1 MAHVARVP
9 WPPTIRGRS
18 RSLDK
23 LLMQLHSTSLQ
34 LLTPLRKLL
43 LQLLT
48 GTLVMVD
55 LTLGK
60 LVLPLLP
67 PRVGTL
73 LLPMRPLLGVPQLT
87 PPQDVSWQR
96 ACWSVRELL

>member
-1 MAHVARVP
+1 MR
-9 WPPTIRGRS
+9 WLTIRGRS

-43 LQLLT
+43 PPRV
-48 GTLVMVD
+48 GT
-55 LTLGK
+55 
-60 LVLPLLP
+60 
-67 PRVGTL
+67 RVGTL
-73 LLPMRPLLGVPQLT
+73 LLPMLGVPQLT
-87 PPQDVSWQR
+87 PPQDVSRQDVSRQR